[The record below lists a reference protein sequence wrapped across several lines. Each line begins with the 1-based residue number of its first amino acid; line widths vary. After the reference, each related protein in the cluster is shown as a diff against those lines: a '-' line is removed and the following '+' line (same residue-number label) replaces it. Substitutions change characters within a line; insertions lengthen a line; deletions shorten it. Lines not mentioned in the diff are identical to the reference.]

1 MNLSHSYRAIS
12 CISLFSLSIFSLLG
26 CGGNGSN
33 PSGLPYWLSPGSR
46 LTIIANSSEGRM
58 KEGGNWIPIPP
69 GPNNQFLASIV
80 FIVTNAYIGRVVTDW
95 AVDPRAVFE
104 YHLEGS
110 DSFMLDLSYVD
121 KKDGG
126 ITVNMTQGK
135 IDSGNQSGKGFGS
148 IGKLEWKGRRDI
160 LMPDPDPEGRPI
172 TVNRDVVYTAKNCE
186 MSHDLSD
193 GNN

>member
-46 LTIIANSSEGRM
+46 LTIIANSSEG
-58 KEGGNWIPIPP
+58 KFVDTELPIPE

-80 FIVTNAYIGRVVTDW
+80 FIVTNASIGRVVSDW

-110 DSFMLDLSYVD
+110 NSFMLDLAYV
-121 KKDGG
+121 
-126 ITVNMTQGK
+126 
-135 IDSGNQSGKGFGS
+135 
-148 IGKLEWKGRRDI
+148 
-160 LMPDPDPEGRPI
+160 
-172 TVNRDVVYTAKNCE
+172 
-186 MSHDLSD
+186 
-193 GNN
+193 